1 MAQLQLRSNKIAS
14 YFFWVIVLLEHLT
27 VSIYL
32 SLFTSKMDYKVFVTC
47 LAFIVGGKL
56 SFYGGSIILIG
67 LGKFMAAK
75 P

>member
-1 MAQLQLRSNKIAS
+1 
-14 YFFWVIVLLEHLT
+14 
-27 VSIYL
+27 
-32 SLFTSKMDYKVFVTC
+32 MDYKVFVTC